1 MTDARTQAIVRALTA
16 GGAEIRYVGGCV
28 RDTLLH
34 RPIQDIDIATQ
45 ETPNVVIQRLEDA
58 GLKAVPTGIKH
69 GTVTAIVDG
78 LSVEVTTLRRDVKT
92 DGRHAEVAFTTDFRE
107 DAARRDF
114 TINALSATPDGAVYD
129 YFDGLSD
136 LAARFVRFVGRP
148 HERIQED
155 YLRILRFFRFHAHYG
170 GGAPDAEALAAC
182 RANADGLDQ
191 LSGERVRD
199 ELLKILAAPS
209 PANILVDMR
218 GRIPYSI
225 TSCRK
230 PRISARCACSP
241 GWKQPGLRRPDITPD
256 PLRRLAAVL
265 EVDRDGALAVAERLK
280 LSNDQRDRLRDLAA
294 LSPGDSDL
302 HLDPEASDHDLRVQV
317 YRLGAERLRDR
328 ALIAWAAERA
338 ESGRP
343 ASARTAAWIRL
354 LDMAANW
361 SPPEPAG
368 TRARCLDPRSR
379 PRSTRGRIG
388 ACGRGNLDR
397 LGLPR

>member
-1 MTDARTQAIVRALTA
+1 MPEIDYREADGDPRTLAHRTLETLVGQDRPPLGQLSPQDWMTDARTQAIVRALTA

-170 GGAPDAEALAAC
+170 GGARTPKP
-182 RANADGLDQ
+182 
-191 LSGERVRD
+191 SPP
-199 ELLKILAAPS
+199 AAPM
-209 PANILVDMR
+209 LTD
-218 GRIPYSI
+218 
-225 TSCRK
+225 
-230 PRISARCACSP
+230 
-241 GWKQPGLRRPDITPD
+241 
-256 PLRRLAAVL
+256 
-265 EVDRDGALAVAERLK
+265 
-280 LSNDQRDRLRDLAA
+280 
-294 LSPGDSDL
+294 
-302 HLDPEASDHDLRVQV
+302 
-317 YRLGAERLRDR
+317 
-328 ALIAWAAERA
+328 
-338 ESGRP
+338 
-343 ASARTAAWIRL
+343 
-354 LDMAANW
+354 
-361 SPPEPAG
+361 
-368 TRARCLDPRSR
+368 
-379 PRSTRGRIG
+379 
-388 ACGRGNLDR
+388 
-397 LGLPR
+397 